1 MRVRRAL
8 PLRIPLENR
17 VAAMLLQKIRDHA
30 QGWFAYFLFGMLII
44 PFAVWGINY
53 YFEGGGPM
61 DAAVVG
67 DSKISLQEFQRAY
80 QQQRQRMQ
88 AMLSGQMNSALLEGP
103 RLKQDVL
110 GQLVDERVLNQS
122 ARDQGFR
129 VGDRQLRDAVLALP
143 VFQQSGGF
151 NKELYEGLLRNQG
164 YTAAAFEEALRQ
176 SLAGGQLREG
186 VSASALVTPKEL
198 EQWVA
203 LLKQQR
209 ELRYVVLPL
218 ARYTAQATVEEAA
231 IQDYFE
237 KNKARFVK
245 PEQARLQF
253 IELKLAQIA
262 EGITIGEDEL
272 KTAYEEQIA
281 KYGRP
286 EERSASHILVKL
298 PPNAGQD
305 AVEKARGRA
314 QQIADAVRSGGKS
327 FDQALQEAKAD
338 SSGEL
343 EGGELGV
350 IGKGMFDSPA
360 FETALFAL
368 PKAGEVSEPVR
379 MPSGFHVIRLDHITP
394 AQVKPFEEVRETVA
408 AELRRQKAENRLYEI
423 GQTLTNLGYEHPDSL
438 EPAAKALSVP
448 IQDSDWFDR
457 KGGEGIAANPKV
469 VESAFGEDVL
479 KRGVN
484 SEPLELEPGHIVM
497 IRVKEH
503 KDATPRTLDE
513 SREDIVKTLREQKA
527 REAIAKDV
535 EIVRARAAKGEHPQ
549 ILAAEFG
556 GEFRDVGLVGRD
568 AAAVDGAV
576 LDVAFRLPQPGA
588 GQVAL
593 GAAALANGDQVVLE
607 VARVV
612 PGQKDAFSESERATL
627 AQQLAQRTGADQ
639 FDKLLDSA
647 RAKTKV
653 VTYSDRL

>member
-1 MRVRRAL
+1 
-8 PLRIPLENR
+8 
-17 VAAMLLQKIRDHA
+17 MLLQKIRDHA

-53 YFEGGGPM
+53 YFEGGGPT

-88 AMLSGQMNSALLEGP
+88 AMLGGQMNAALLEGP

-110 GQLVDERVLNQS
+110 RQLVDERVLDQS

-151 NKELYEGLLRNQG
+151 DKELYERLLRNQG
-164 YTAAAFEEALRQ
+164 YTAAAFEESLRQ
-176 SLAGGQLREG
+176 SLAAGQLREG
-186 VSASALVTPKEL
+186 VTTSALVTPTEL
-198 EQWVA
+198 EQWIA

-209 ELRYVVLPL
+209 ELQYVVLPL
-218 ARYTAQATVEEAA
+218 ARYSARATVDDSA
-231 IQDYFE
+231 IQEYFE
-237 KNKARFVK
+237 KNKERFVK

-253 IELKLAQIA
+253 IDLKLAQIA
-262 EGITIGEDEL
+262 EGVVIGEAEL
-272 KTAYEEQIA
+272 KAAYEEQIA
-281 KYGRP
+281 KYSRP

-298 PPNAGQD
+298 PPNASQE
-305 AVEKARGRA
+305 AVEKARVQA
-314 QQIADAVRSGGKS
+314 QQIADGIHSGAKS
-327 FDQALQEAKAD
+327 FDQALQETKTDLA
-338 SSGEL
+338 GGL

-379 MPSGFHVIRLDHITP
+379 MPSGFHIIRLDGITP
-394 AQVKPFEEVRETVA
+394 AQVKPFEEVREAVVS
-408 AELRRQKAENRLYEI
+408 ELRHQKAENRLYEI
-423 GQTLTNLGYEHPDSL
+423 SQMLANLGYEHPDSL
-438 EPAAKALSVP
+438 EPAAKALNVP

-457 KGGEGIAANPKV
+457 KGGEGVAANPKV

-484 SEPLELEPGHIVM
+484 SEPLELEPGRIVM

-503 KDATPRTLDE
+503 KDAAPRTLDE
-513 SREDIVKTLREQKA
+513 SREDIVKVLREQKA

-535 EIVRARAAKGEHPQ
+535 ESIKARAAKGEHPQ
-549 ILAAEFG
+549 LLAAEFG
-556 GEFRDVGLVGRD
+556 GEFKNAGLVGRD
-568 AAAVDGAV
+568 ALAVDGAV
-576 LDVAFRLPQPGA
+576 LDAAFRLPQPGA

-593 GAAALANGDQVVLE
+593 GSATLANGDQVVLE

-612 PGQKDAFSESERATL
+612 PGQKDALSESERKTL

-639 FDKLLDSA
+639 FDKLLDSV